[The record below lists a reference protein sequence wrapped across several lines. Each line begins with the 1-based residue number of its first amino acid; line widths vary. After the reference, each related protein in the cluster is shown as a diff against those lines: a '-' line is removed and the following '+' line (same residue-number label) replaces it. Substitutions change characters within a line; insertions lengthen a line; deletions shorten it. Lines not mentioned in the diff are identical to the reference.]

1 MLTKGTG
8 PIKKKAMAIHV
19 FPIMDTTVGY
29 LILSQICKI
38 QTCFGYGKK
47 VQKQFEENQNSIM
60 DHNQNVFWIKN
71 PFWIK
76 ICYGPKWILDPNP
89 FWI

>member
-8 PIKKKAMAIHV
+8 PIKKKATAIHV

-38 QTCFGYGKK
+38 QTSFGYGKK
-47 VQKQFEENQNSIM
+47 LQKQFEENQNSIM
-60 DHNQNVFWIKN
+60 DHNQNVLWIIQNVFWIPELNPFWIKN
-71 PFWIK
+71 PFWI
-76 ICYGPKWILDPNP
+76 
-89 FWI
+89 